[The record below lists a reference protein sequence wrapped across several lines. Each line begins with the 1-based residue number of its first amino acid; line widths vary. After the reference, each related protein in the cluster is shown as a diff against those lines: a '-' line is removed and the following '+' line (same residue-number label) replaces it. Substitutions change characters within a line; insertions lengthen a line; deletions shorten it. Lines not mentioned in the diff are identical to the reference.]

1 MRPRLE
7 ATEGYQALWPV
18 LGLPILL
25 VIPLVARLIP
35 AESAADRASGAEERE
50 APHGGVD
57 DVDDRA
63 GA

>member
-1 MRPRLE
+1 
-7 ATEGYQALWPV
+7 V

-50 APHGGVD
+50 APHSVVD